1 MRLQSK
7 LLKTVGALL
16 AFVFLVWITQ
26 VSAPGAFAQGGDIFS
41 DTGPESSGSGAK
53 APVYVK
59 VRMIADRDALVPGG
73 KIRLGIVYDLE
84 PHWHIYYKEPGEAGM
99 PTSIEWNLPAGF
111 KAGELIWQKPARFSD
126 AGIVTYGYQGRMVL
140 AADVNIPDKS
150 LKPGEKVEIRALTK
164 WLSCKDICIPGQ
176 AEASITLPVSASA
189 GDSPDKKDLDG
200 PGFTGSVDELGKGSG
215 SASTTS
221 SGTAAA
227 PDSEPESM
235 TGLAYYF
242 LFALVGGFILNFM
255 PCVLPVI
262 AIKVMS
268 LIEQAD
274 EEPARVKILGAV
286 FSAGIVSAFLVLAAL
301 VLLVRAAGES
311 VGWGF
316 QFQYPGFIIA
326 MCVIVLL
333 LSLSLFGLF
342 YFSFSAGQD
351 KLDRLSQK
359 EGLTGSFFKGV
370 LATTLSTPCT
380 APFLGTAL
388 GFAFSQPAW
397 VVLGIFFA
405 SGLGMSLPY
414 LVLTAFPAL
423 MKRIP
428 RPGAWMEKFKESMG
442 FILLGTV
449 IWLLGVL
456 GSQVGESGVMW
467 TSFFLLTVSLSAWMV
482 GRFIDLS
489 SSRTRKVKIWTLAL
503 LVSLAGFYLCIW
515 QQPVLMS
522 SLDAAEA
529 RTGDEIDWQ
538 PFSKAALESALAEGK
553 TVFLDF
559 TADWCLTCK
568 AYEKTAISTRPVIEK
583 MKELKVLPMQ
593 ADWTKR
599 DPEIT
604 EALAR
609 FKRSGV
615 PLYVVY
621 PAAHPDKP
629 LTLPDFV
636 TTEIVLDYLEKA
648 GPSKN

>member
-7 LLKTVGALL
+7 LLKTLGALL
-16 AFVFLVWITQ
+16 AVAVLVTFFQ
-26 VSAPGAFAQGGDIFS
+26 TSAPGAFAQGGDIFA
-41 DTGPESSGSGAK
+41 DTGPESSGVKDK
-53 APVYVK
+53 APVHVK

-73 KIRLGIVYDLE
+73 KIRLGIVYELE
-84 PHWHIYYKEPGEAGM
+84 PHWHIYYKEPGDAGM
-99 PTSIEWNLPAGF
+99 PTSIEWNFPPGF
-111 KAGELIWQKPARFSD
+111 QAGELIWEKPTKFSD
-126 AGIVTYGYQGRMVL
+126 AGIVTYGYQDRMVL
-140 AADVNIPDKS
+140 AADVAVPDS
-150 LKPGEKVEIRALTK
+150 LKPGEKVEIKALSK

-176 AEASITLPVSASA
+176 GEASLTLPVSASA
-189 GDSPDKKDLDG
+189 GDSPDKKDLDR
-200 PGFTGSVDELGKGSG
+200 PGFTGSVDDLGKSAGTGS
-215 SASTTS
+215 TS
-221 SGTAAA
+221 ETAVSSE
-227 PDSEPESM
+227 PDSEKSI
-235 TGLAYYF
+235 AYYF

-274 EEPARVKILGAV
+274 EEPARVKLLGAV
-286 FSAGIVSAFLVLAAL
+286 FSAGIVSAFLVLASL

-342 YFSFSAGQD
+342 YFSFSTGQD
-351 KLDRLSQK
+351 KLDQLSQK

-428 RPGAWMEKFKESMG
+428 KPGAWMEKFKESMG

-489 SSRTRKVKIWTLAL
+489 SSRAQKVKIWTLAL

-515 QQPVLMS
+515 QQPVLVS

-529 RTGDEIDWQ
+529 KSGDGIDWQ
-538 PFSKAALESALAEGK
+538 PFSKAALESALADGK

-568 AYEKTAISTRPVIEK
+568 AYEKTAISTKPVIEK

-593 ADWTKR
+593 ADWTRR

-604 EALAR
+604 EALAK

-621 PAAHPDKP
+621 PAADPRKP